1 MNPRRDKDEE
11 ILHTYLEPARVV
23 PRDRDREALTASDD
37 RLLSLLHA
45 RVLYSLLFALL
56 VSFVLVWFGLVL

>member
-1 MNPRRDKDEE
+1 MNRRRDKDEE

-23 PRDRDREALTASDD
+23 PRDRDRETLTARDD
-37 RLLSLLHA
+37 LLSLLHA

-56 VSFVLVWFGLVL
+56 VSFVLVWFGFVF